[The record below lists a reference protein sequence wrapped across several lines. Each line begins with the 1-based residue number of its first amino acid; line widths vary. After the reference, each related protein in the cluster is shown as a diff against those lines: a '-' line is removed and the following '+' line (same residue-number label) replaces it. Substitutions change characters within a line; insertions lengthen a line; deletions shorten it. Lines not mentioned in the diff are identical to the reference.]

1 MMDTFKDNIMSNDK
15 NRSKGQRFE
24 KFVDIHCHCLAGLD
38 DGPSNISESVVLC
51 KMLADENIAVVVATP
66 HQLGRFEGLNEA
78 QNVRDAVIELNQI
91 LRDQNVPLK
100 VVPGGEVRVDE
111 RICQLLETDKILTL
125 ADSGRYILLELPH
138 QVFIDIEPMLQE
150 LTSIGVKPII
160 SHAERITALAK
171 EPNILSRWFEHSISL
186 QITASSL
193 LGGFGVEAERAAW
206 NLLSSGRA
214 RLVATDSHNVNS
226 RRPEMR
232 AAYELIT
239 TKLGKDH
246 ANQACIYNP
255 LRVIK
260 AMDILTGPIFE
271 KQEVKL

>member
-1 MMDTFKDNIMSNDK
+1 MKDTSND
-15 NRSKGQRFE
+15 NMTNADRGHYERQRCE
-24 KFVDIHCHCLAGLD
+24 KFVDIHCHCLAGFD
-38 DGPSNISESVVLC
+38 DGPSAISESVDLC
-51 KMLADENIAVVVATP
+51 KALADENISIVAATP

-91 LRDQNVPLK
+91 LKNQKVPVK

-111 RICQLLETDKILTL
+111 RICRLLEVDKVLTV

-138 QVFIDIEPMLQE
+138 QVFIDIEPMLKE
-150 LTSIGVKPII
+150 LASMGVRPII

-171 EPNILSRWFEHSISL
+171 EPNILSRWFEHSTSL

-193 LGGFGVEAERAAW
+193 LGGFGVEAEKMAW
-206 NLLSSGRA
+206 NLLASGWA
-214 RLVATDSHNVNS
+214 GLVATDSHDINS

-239 TKLGKDH
+239 TKFGKDL
-246 ANQACIYNP
+246 ADQVCIYNP

-260 AMDILTGPIFE
+260 AMNMLPCPIFE
-271 KQEVKL
+271 KQEVSL

>member
-1 MMDTFKDNIMSNDK
+1 MMNAGKYHHK
-15 NRSKGQRFE
+15 RQRCE
-24 KFVDIHCHCLAGLD
+24 KFVDVHCHCLAGFD
-38 DGPSNISESVVLC
+38 DGPTTISESVILC
-51 KMLADENIAVVVATP
+51 KALADENIAVVVATP

-78 QNVRDAVIELNQI
+78 QGVRDAVVELNQI
-91 LRDQNVPLK
+91 LKNQNVPIK

-111 RICQLLETDKILTL
+111 RICRLLEADKILTL
-125 ADSGRYILLELPH
+125 ADSGKYILLELPH
-138 QVFIDIEPMLQE
+138 QVFIDIEPMLRE
-150 LTSIGVKPII
+150 LASKGVRSII

-171 EPNILSRWFEHSISL
+171 EPNILSRWFEHSTSL

-206 NLLSSGRA
+206 NLLASGWA
-214 RLVATDSHNVNS
+214 GFVATDSHDINS

-239 TKLGKDH
+239 TKLGRDL
-246 ANQACIYNP
+246 ANQVCIYNP

-260 AMDILTGPIFE
+260 AMDILPSPIFE
-271 KQEVKL
+271 KQEASL